1 MGNAPLG
8 TTFDPKQAKQIFAE
22 LDVNGD
28 GTLEY
33 TELKDGVYRL
43 GIAEEWPEAR
53 LLRYIEKFDINDDGN
68 LDFLEFTK
76 LCKNICKRN
85 RKKAGQFV
93 PFRKRMELRM
103 PFWFFFYPLPILF
116 PAPFLFPPIFFLPR
130 FPHALSLSSQFTRS
144 AVSPVHLTHFFSWTP
159 FQPKQR
165 KKKQK
170 AVRGSVQTRPWHPLM
185 QAKPWW

>member
-116 PAPFLFPPIFFLPR
+116 PTPFLFPPIFFLPR
-130 FPHALSLSSQFTRS
+130 FPRALSLSSQSTRS